1 MTIRDSYQQV
11 AAELRRVSLECR
23 RDPDTVR
30 LIAVSKTKPLT
41 DVLEAYQAG
50 CRDFGENYVQEILDK
65 APHAPADIR
74 WHFIGHLQSNKAK
87 KVAPHLSMLHTLDS
101 FKVAKMMHEM
111 KTFDFLLQVNI
122 GREEQKSGLLP
133 EEVIPLLQELAVTN
147 LSVKG
152 LMCIPPVADHPEE
165 SRPFFRA
172 LRELRDK
179 AQHETGLSL
188 PELSMGM
195 TADAAVAIQEGATMV
210 RIGTAIFGTR

>member
-1 MTIRDSYQQV
+1 MTIQESYQQV
-11 AAELRRVSLECR
+11 VANLRKVSQECD

-30 LIAVSKTKPLT
+30 LVAVSKTKPLA

-50 CRDFGENYVQEILDK
+50 CRDFGENYVQEILEK

-87 KVAPHLSMLHTLDS
+87 KVATHLSMLHTLDS
-101 FKVAKMMHEM
+101 LKVAKIMHEV
-111 KTFDFLLQVNI
+111 KTFGFLLQVNI

-133 EEVIPLLQELAVTN
+133 EEVIPLLKELVAAK

-152 LMCIPPVADHPEE
+152 FMCIPPAANDPEA
-165 SRPFFRA
+165 SRPFFRK
-172 LRELRDK
+172 LYELRDQ
-179 AQHETGLSL
+179 AQFEIGLSL

-210 RIGTAIFGTR
+210 RVGTAIFGAR

>member
-1 MTIRDSYQQV
+1 MTIQESYQQV
-11 AAELRRVSLECR
+11 AANLRKVSLECH
-23 RDPDTVR
+23 RDPETVR
-30 LIAVSKTKPLT
+30 LIAVSKTKPLA

-50 CRDFGENYVQEILDK
+50 CRDFGENYVQEILEK

-87 KVAPHLSMLHTLDS
+87 KVATHLSMLHTLDS
-101 FKVAKMMHEM
+101 LKVAKIMHEV

-133 EEVIPLLQELAVTN
+133 EEVIPLLKELAVAA

-152 LMCIPPVADHPEE
+152 LMCIPPASDDPEA
-165 SRPFFRA
+165 SRSFFRK
-172 LRELRDK
+172 LRELREQ
-179 AQHETGLSL
+179 AQHETGLLL

-210 RIGTAIFGTR
+210 RVGTAIFGAR